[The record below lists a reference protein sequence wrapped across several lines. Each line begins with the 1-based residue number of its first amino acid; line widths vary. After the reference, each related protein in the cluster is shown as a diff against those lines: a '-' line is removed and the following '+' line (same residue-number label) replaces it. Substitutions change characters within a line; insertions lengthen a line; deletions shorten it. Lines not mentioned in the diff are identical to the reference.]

1 MKSFEFE
8 KVSVENARKVIRG
21 DGKPA
26 KKSDHSAERARE
38 PSPVLLDA
46 TVAWI
51 AELPIEVRPLAL
63 ARRFPRIANSICD
76 MWRRV
81 ARCEE
86 YLDSLVV
93 DRRGDRSGFPVDVA
107 QELTV
112 LRNHYAELH
121 PSNRSSWDLVEC
133 GR

>member
-1 MKSFEFE
+1 MKSFDFE
-8 KVSVENARKVIRG
+8 SVSVEDAHKAVHG
-21 DGKPA
+21 DGKPP
-26 KKSDHSAERARE
+26 KKADYSAERARQ
-38 PSPVLLDA
+38 PRPVLLDA

-86 YLDSLVV
+86 YLDTLVV
-93 DRRGDRSGFPVDVA
+93 DRRGDRSGFPADVA

-121 PSNRSSWDLVEC
+121 PSNRSSWDLVE
-133 GR
+133 RAK

>member
-1 MKSFEFE
+1 M
-8 KVSVENARKVIRG
+8 
-21 DGKPA
+21 
-26 KKSDHSAERARE
+26 
-38 PSPVLLDA
+38 LQDA

-51 AELPIEVRPLAL
+51 AELPIEVRPLEL

-93 DRRGDRSGFPVDVA
+93 DRRGDRGGFPVDVA

-112 LRNHYAELH
+112 LRNHYAELY
-121 PSNRSSWDLVEC
+121 PSNRSSWDLVER
-133 GR
+133 GK